1 MAACAVGGRDGA
13 KPPQPHPGNGQR
25 LMVVEPVPLT
35 TTTPPP
41 PPTAAA
47 AAAAPARQIIR
58 PSVSELSRE
67 ARTNILCTVTGCGKI
82 LPNTPALSMHLV
94 KSHRVQ
100 DCNVNPTVK
109 KDLKSSV
116 QKLYCCPIEGCPR
129 GPNRPF
135 SQFALVKQHFMKI
148 HAEKKH
154 KCDKCNNSYG
164 TEWDLKRHAEDCG
177 RIFQCTCG
185 CPYASRP
192 ALLSHI
198 YRTGHEIPA
207 EHRDPPR
214 KKRKSEWLNQNHLN
228 KVAKEKQKVQA
239 VQEPMEMNKRACIEN
254 SFGDDC
260 SNQTPAPAKQI
271 QKLLLPKPKVAL
283 VKLPIMHFTHLPV
296 LLSSGTSMDNSV
308 KSIVVAVDN
317 QGSVV
322 STMHIL
328 PTSVGTLVPTLE
340 AKSLNFKGGLPISKV
355 ASVMM
360 VEPVSAA
367 VQVNMDSDFANNQGL
382 PSFGDL
388 GQKSKCISMNVQTD
402 KSYLAQN
409 MAPESLATYCSTEST
424 VPACAQTDLSFSAQV
439 LLPVSV
445 QTQTFEPDTKI
456 TTSISAQT
464 DTFGQSFP
472 SSGVSRK
479 TQTSLVNYAHD
490 KGPAVQALINAN
502 NHEDIFNHTLVPSY
516 GVCRQTQTTFAL
528 GAMDMDQ
535 RLSQTTNH
543 ADLLQN
549 SKSVVD
555 FHIQSTLL
563 QQNPMTDNQTQTI
576 NLFNDLENILSE
588 SISGHSLE
596 NRGLLSDAS
605 NASAESM
612 TSSQTQSAG
621 IDFDIEEFLSA
632 SNIQTQTEEN
642 EFGAV
647 QTESALESLD
657 IETQTDFLFSDHPA
671 QAYNGRGQSNYLGLE
686 MFDTQT
692 QTDFNFLLDSS
703 PHLPLDSIFKQSSF
717 SISTESS
724 GTETQTDV
732 CSRNN
737 FSSVTESHVRLNCA
751 ETQTTSSSFDNLGS
765 LFFTSNETQTVMDDF
780 LLADMAWNTMESH
793 FSSVETQT
801 CDEIFSLFRNTDKSS
816 N

>member
-1 MAACAVGGRDGA
+1 MAACAVGGRERER
-13 KPPQPHPGNGQR
+13 PPPDNGQR
-25 LMVVEPVPLT
+25 PHTLPL
-35 TTTPPP
+35 
-41 PPTAAA
+41 PTATDAAA
-47 AAAAPARQIIR
+47 ASGQAPSCQIIR

-67 ARTNILCTVTGCGKI
+67 VRTNILCTVKGCGKI
-82 LPNTPALSMHLV
+82 LPNRPALGMHLV

-100 DCNVNPTVK
+100 DCSINPTVR

-148 HAEKKH
+148 HAEKKY

-164 TEWDLKRHAEDCG
+164 TEWDLKRHTEDCG

-214 KKRKSEWLNQNHLN
+214 KKRKSEWLNQNHLSQ
-228 KVAKEKQKVQA
+228 VAKEKQEVQM
-239 VQEPMEMNKRACIEN
+239 VQDPTEMNKRTCTKN
-254 SFGDDC
+254 PCGDNGI
-260 SNQTPAPAKQI
+260 NQTPAPAKHI
-271 QKLLLPKPKVAL
+271 QKLLLPKPRVAL
-283 VKLPIMHFTHLPV
+283 VKLPVMHFTHLPV

-317 QGSVV
+317 PGSIL

-328 PTSVGTLVPTLE
+328 PTSVGTLASTME
-340 AKSLNFKGGLPISKV
+340 MKGLNFKGALPLSKV
-355 ASVMM
+355 ANVMM
-360 VEPVSAA
+360 VEPVSTA
-367 VQVNMDSDFANNQGL
+367 VQVNMDSGFANNQGL
-382 PSFGDL
+382 SSLGDL
-388 GQKSKCISMNVQTD
+388 GQKNKFNSMNVQTD
-402 KSYLAQN
+402 ISYLAQN
-409 MAPESLATYCSTEST
+409 TAPESLTMCCSTENT
-424 VPACAQTDLSFSAQV
+424 VSACAQTDLSFSAQV

-445 QTQTFEPDTKI
+445 QTQTFEPDAKV

-464 DTFGQSFP
+464 DSFSQSCFP
-472 SSGVSRK
+472 LCGVSRK
-479 TQTSLVNYAHD
+479 TQTSLVNSAHD
-490 KGPAVQALINAN
+490 KSSTVQALINTN
-502 NHEDIFNHTLVPSY
+502 NHEDIFDHSLVSSY
-516 GVCRQTQTTFAL
+516 GVCRQTQTTFSL
-528 GAMDMDQ
+528 DAMDMDQ
-535 RLSQTTNH
+535 RH
-543 ADLLQN
+543 DDLLQN
-549 SKSVVD
+549 SKSAVD

-563 QQNPMTDNQTQTI
+563 QQNLMTDNQTQTI

-588 SISGHSLE
+588 SIAGHSLE
-596 NRGLLSDAS
+596 NRGLLSDAI
-605 NASAESM
+605 NASGESM

-642 EFGAV
+642 EFGAL

-657 IETQTDFLFSDHPA
+657 IETQTDFLFSDHPV

-686 MFDTQT
+686 MFDTHT
-692 QTDFNFLLDSS
+692 QTDFNFLMDSS
-703 PHLPLDSIFKQSSF
+703 PHLPLDSILKQSSF
-717 SISTESS
+717 SLSAEPS
-724 GTETQTDV
+724 GTKTQTDM
-732 CSRNN
+732 CCRNN
-737 FSSVTESHVRLNCA
+737 FSNAPESHVRLNCA
-751 ETQTTSSSFDNLGS
+751 ETQTTSSSFENLGS

-801 CDEIFSLFRNTDKSS
+801 CDEIFSLFRNAGKSS
-816 N
+816 D

>member
-1 MAACAVGGRDGA
+1 MAAACARGGHERDNGSS
-13 KPPQPHPGNGQR
+13 PPSQQQQQAGG
-25 LMVVEPVPLT
+25 
-35 TTTPPP
+35 PP
-41 PPTAAA
+41 AS
-47 AAAAPARQIIR
+47 QLIR

-67 ARTNILCTVTGCGKI
+67 VRTNILCTVTGCGKV
-82 LPNTPALSMHLV
+82 LPNPPALGMHLV

-100 DCNVNPTVK
+100 DCSINPTVR

-154 KCDKCNNSYG
+154 KCDKCNHSYG

-207 EHRDPPR
+207 EHREPPR

-228 KVAKEKQKVQA
+228 NIAKKQETQS
-239 VQEPMEMNKRACIEN
+239 VQETVEINKGTYTEHSR
-254 SFGDDC
+254 GDI
-260 SNQTPAPAKQI
+260 SNKQLPAPVKQI
-271 QKLLLPKPKVAL
+271 QKLLLPKPKAAL
-283 VKLPIMHFTHLPV
+283 VKLPIMHLTPLPV
-296 LLSSGTSMDNSV
+296 LLSSGMSMDNSV

-322 STMHIL
+322 NTMHVL
-328 PTSVGTLVPTLE
+328 PKSVGTLIPTVE
-340 AKSLNFKGGLPISKV
+340 TKALNFKGGLPTSKMP
-355 ASVMM
+355 SIMM
-360 VEPVSAA
+360 VKPISTA
-367 VQVNMDSDFANNQGL
+367 VQVNMDSPFASNHGL
-382 PSFGDL
+382 QTLGDL
-388 GQKSKCISMNVQTD
+388 GQKNKYISMNVQTD
-402 KSYLAQN
+402 ISYLAQSTALESLN
-409 MAPESLATYCSTEST
+409 IYCAPEST
-424 VPACAQTDLSFSAQV
+424 VSACAQTVLSFGAQV

-464 DTFGQSFP
+464 DPFGQSCFP
-472 SSGVSRK
+472 LCNVSRK
-479 TQTSLVNYAHD
+479 TQTLVKSGQEKD
-490 KGPAVQALINAN
+490 PTVQTLINAN
-502 NHEDIFNHTLVPSY
+502 NHKAIFDHSLVTSCS
-516 GVCRQTQTTFAL
+516 VCRQTQTTFARE
-528 GAMDMDQ
+528 AMGMDQ
-535 RLSQTTNH
+535 RLSYNND
-543 ADLLQN
+543 ALLQN
-549 SKSVVD
+549 SKSAVD
-555 FHIQSTLL
+555 FPIQSTLL
-563 QQNPMTDNQTQTI
+563 QQNSMTDNQTQTI

-588 SISGHSLE
+588 SIADHSLE
-596 NRGLLSDAS
+596 HRGLLSDAS
-605 NASAESM
+605 NVSAESM
-612 TSSQTQSAG
+612 TGSQSQNAG

-642 EFGAV
+642 EFGNL

-671 QAYNGRGQSNYLGLE
+671 QVYNSRGQSSYLGQE

-692 QTDFNFLLDSS
+692 QTDFTFLLDSS
-703 PHLPLDSIFKQSSF
+703 PHLPLDGILKQPSF
-717 SISTESS
+717 SLNAESS
-724 GTETQTDV
+724 GTETQTNNMY
-732 CSRNN
+732 SRNN
-737 FSSVTESHVRLNCA
+737 FSSTTESHVQLNCV
-751 ETQTTSSSFDNLGS
+751 ETQTASSSSENLGS

-780 LLADMAWNTMESH
+780 LLADMAWNPMECH

-801 CDEIFSLFRNTDKSS
+801 CDELVSFFENAAKST

>member
-1 MAACAVGGRDGA
+1 MAVYAVGGCESERQLSDNQKLEEPQTQATMTTRAVDG
-13 KPPQPHPGNGQR
+13 Q
-25 LMVVEPVPLT
+25 
-35 TTTPPP
+35 TP
-41 PPTAAA
+41 TC
-47 AAAAPARQIIR
+47 QIIK

-67 ARTNILCTVTGCGKI
+67 VRTNILCTVTGCGKI
-82 LPNTPALSMHLV
+82 LSNPPALSMHLV

-100 DCNVNPTVK
+100 DCSINPTVR

-135 SQFALVKQHFMKI
+135 SQFAFVKQHFMKI

-164 TEWDLKRHAEDCG
+164 TERDLKRHAEDCG

-207 EHRDPPR
+207 EHRDPPC
-214 KKRKSEWLNQNHLN
+214 KKRKSEGLNQNHLN
-228 KVAKEKQKVQA
+228 KVEKEKQKVQ
-239 VQEPMEMNKRACIEN
+239 VLQEPMEMNKRTCIKN
-254 SFGDDC
+254 FGRDDGN
-260 SNQTPAPAKQI
+260 NQTPAPAKQI

-283 VKLPIMHFTHLPV
+283 VKLPVMHFTHLPV
-296 LLSSGTSMDNSV
+296 LLSSSTSMDNSV

-317 QGSVV
+317 QGSVM

-328 PTSVGTLVPTLE
+328 PTSVGTLAPALE
-340 AKSLNFKGGLPISKV
+340 AKPLNFKGGLPISKV
-355 ASVMM
+355 TNVMM
-360 VEPVSAA
+360 VEPVSTA
-367 VQVNMDSDFANNQGL
+367 VQVNMDSGFANNQGMSSL
-382 PSFGDL
+382 GDL
-388 GQKSKCISMNVQTD
+388 GQKNKCISMNVQTD
-402 KSYLAQN
+402 ISYLAQN
-409 MAPESLATYCSTEST
+409 TAPESLATCCSTENT
-424 VPACAQTDLSFSAQV
+424 VSACAQTDLSFSAQV

-464 DTFGQSFP
+464 DSFGQSCFP
-472 SSGVSRK
+472 LCDVSRK
-479 TQTSLVNYAHD
+479 KQTSLVNSAHD
-490 KGPAVQALINAN
+490 KSPTVQALINAN
-502 NHEDIFNHTLVPSY
+502 NHEDIFDHSLVSSY

-528 GAMDMDQ
+528 DANDMDQ
-535 RLSQTTNH
+535 RQSH
-543 ADLLQN
+543 DDLLQN
-549 SKSVVD
+549 SKSAVD

-588 SISGHSLE
+588 SIAGHSLE

-605 NASAESM
+605 NASGESM

-632 SNIQTQTEEN
+632 SNIQTQTEDN
-642 EFGAV
+642 EFGAL

-703 PHLPLDSIFKQSSF
+703 PHLPLDSILKQSSF
-717 SISTESS
+717 SLSAESS
-724 GTETQTDV
+724 GTKTQTDV
-732 CSRNN
+732 CCRNH
-737 FSSVTESHVRLNCA
+737 FGSATESHVRLNCA
-751 ETQTTSSSFDNLGS
+751 ETQTTSSSFENLGS

-801 CDEIFSLFRNTDKSS
+801 CDEIFSLFQNTDKNSD
-816 N
+816 

>member
-1 MAACAVGGRDGA
+1 MCAWAGREGDSSSQPQASGGMPEGS
-13 KPPQPHPGNGQR
+13 P
-25 LMVVEPVPLT
+25 
-35 TTTPPP
+35 
-41 PPTAAA
+41 AAA
-47 AAAAPARQIIR
+47 AGGMPACQLIR
-58 PSVSELSRE
+58 PSVTELSRE
-67 ARTNILCTVTGCGKI
+67 NCSI
-82 LPNTPALSMHLV
+82 
-94 KSHRVQ
+94 
-100 DCNVNPTVK
+100 NPTVR

-164 TEWDLKRHAEDCG
+164 TESDLKRHAEDCG

-192 ALLSHI
+192 ALLSHV

-207 EHRDPPR
+207 EHREPPR

-228 KVAKEKQKVQA
+228 DIAKG
-239 VQEPMEMNKRACIEN
+239 QETQSAQDTMEMNRGTYSEH
-254 SFGDDC
+254 SRGDI
-260 SNQTPAPAKQI
+260 SNNQAPAPVKQI
-271 QKLLLPKPKVAL
+271 QKLLLPKPKAAL
-283 VKLPIMHFTHLPV
+283 VKLPVMHLTPLPV
-296 LLSSGTSMDNSV
+296 LLSSGMPMDNSV

-322 STMHIL
+322 NTVQVL
-328 PTSVGTLVPTLE
+328 PASVGTLIPTLE
-340 AKSLNFKGGLPISKV
+340 TKALNFKGDLPTSKV
-355 ASVMM
+355 PSIMM
-360 VEPVSAA
+360 VEPVSTA
-367 VQVNMDSDFANNQGL
+367 VQVNMDSGFASNHGL
-382 PSFGDL
+382 QSLGDL
-388 GQKSKCISMNVQTD
+388 SQKNKYTSMNVQTD
-402 KSYLAQN
+402 ISYLAQST
-409 MAPESLATYCSTEST
+409 APESLTMYCATEST
-424 VPACAQTDLSFSAQV
+424 VSACAQTDLSFGAQV

-464 DTFGQSFP
+464 DPFGQPCFP
-472 SSGVSRK
+472 LCNVSRK
-479 TQTSLVNYAHD
+479 TQTLVNSGQEKD
-490 KGPAVQALINAN
+490 PTVQTLINAN
-502 NHEDIFNHTLVPSY
+502 NHEEIFDHSLVPSCS
-516 GVCRQTQTTFAL
+516 VCRQTQTTFAL
-528 GAMDMDQ
+528 EAMGMDQ
-535 RLSQTTNH
+535 RLSHTTNND
-543 ADLLQN
+543 ALLQN
-549 SKSVVD
+549 TSKSAVD

-563 QQNPMTDNQTQTI
+563 QQNSMTDNQTQTI

-588 SISGHSLE
+588 SIADHSLE
-596 NRGLLSDAS
+596 HRGLLSDAS
-605 NASAESM
+605 NGSGESM
-612 TSSQTQSAG
+612 TGSQSQNAG

-642 EFGAV
+642 EFGTL

-671 QAYNGRGQSNYLGLE
+671 QVYNSRGQSSYLGLE

-692 QTDFNFLLDSS
+692 QTDFTFLLDSG
-703 PHLPLDSIFKQSSF
+703 PHLPLDSILKQSSF
-717 SISTESS
+717 SLNAESS
-724 GTETQTDV
+724 GTETQTEDLH
-732 CSRNN
+732 SRNN
-737 FSSVTESHVRLNCA
+737 FTSTSESQVQLNCA
-751 ETQTTSSSFDNLGS
+751 ETQTTSSSFENLGS

-780 LLADMAWNTMESH
+780 LLADMAWNTMECH

-801 CDEIFSLFRNTDKSS
+801 CDELVSLLESADKST

>member
-1 MAACAVGGRDGA
+1 MAACAVGGSERPL
-13 KPPQPHPGNGQR
+13 PPPDNGQR
-25 LMVVEPVPLT
+25 PQQ
-35 TTTPPP
+35 PPSP
-41 PPTAAA
+41 PKTAAGQ
-47 AAAAPARQIIR
+47 APSYQIIK
-58 PSVSELSRE
+58 PSISELSRE
-67 ARTNILCTVTGCGKI
+67 VRTNILCTVKDCGKI
-82 LPNTPALSMHLV
+82 LPNKPALSMHLV

-100 DCNVNPTVK
+100 DCSINPTVR

-177 RIFQCTCG
+177 KIFQCTCG

-192 ALLSHI
+192 ALLCHI

-228 KVAKEKQKVQA
+228 QVAKVKQEVQMA
-239 VQEPMEMNKRACIEN
+239 QHPTEMNKRTCVTN
-254 SFGDDC
+254 SCGDERI
-260 SNQTPAPAKQI
+260 NQTPAPAKQI
-271 QKLLLPKPKVAL
+271 PKLLLPKPKVAL
-283 VKLPIMHFTHLPV
+283 PVMHLTHLPV
-296 LLSSGTSMDNSV
+296 LLSSGPSMDNSV
-308 KSIVVAVDN
+308 KSIVAVDN
-317 QGSVV
+317 QGSVL

-328 PTSVGTLVPTLE
+328 PTSMGTLAPTVETKGLDF
-340 AKSLNFKGGLPISKV
+340 KSGLPIFKV
-355 ASVMM
+355 TNVMM
-360 VEPVSAA
+360 VEPITTA
-367 VQVNMDSDFANNQGL
+367 VQVNMDSGFANNQGL
-382 PSFGDL
+382 PSLGVQ
-388 GQKSKCISMNVQTD
+388 GQKDKFNSMNVQTD
-402 KSYLAQN
+402 ISYLAQN
-409 MAPESLATYCSTEST
+409 IAPESLAMCCSTDNT
-424 VPACAQTDLSFSAQV
+424 VSACAQTDLSFSAQV

-464 DTFGQSFP
+464 DTFDQPYFP
-472 SSGVSRK
+472 FYGVSRK
-479 TQTSLVNYAHD
+479 TQTSSLNFAQD
-490 KGPAVQALINAN
+490 KNSTVQALINEN
-502 NHEDIFNHTLVPSY
+502 NHEDIFDHSLVSSY
-516 GVCRQTQTTFAL
+516 SVCRQTQTSFAL
-528 GAMDMDQ
+528 NVMDVDQ
-535 RLSQTTNH
+535 RH
-543 ADLLQN
+543 DDLLQN
-549 SKSVVD
+549 SKSAVD

-588 SISGHSLE
+588 SIADHSLE
-596 NRGLLSDAS
+596 NRGLLSDAINVS
-605 NASAESM
+605 GESM
-612 TSSQTQSAG
+612 ASSQTQSAG
-621 IDFDIEEFLSA
+621 IDFDMEEFLSA

-642 EFGAV
+642 EFGAL

-657 IETQTDFLFSDHPA
+657 IETQTDFLFLDHPG

-692 QTDFNFLLDSS
+692 QTDFNFLMNSS
-703 PHLPLDSIFKQSSF
+703 SHLPLDSILKPSSF
-717 SISTESS
+717 SLSAESS
-724 GTETQTDV
+724 GSKTQIDDV
-732 CSRNN
+732 CCRNN
-737 FSSVTESHVRLNCA
+737 FSNVPESHIRLNCA
-751 ETQTTSSSFDNLGS
+751 ETQTTSRSFENLSS
-765 LFFTSNETQTVMDDF
+765 LFFTSNETQTLMDDF

-816 N
+816 D

>member
-1 MAACAVGGRDGA
+1 MNDGVAVA
-13 KPPQPHPGNGQR
+13 I
-25 LMVVEPVPLT
+25 LT
-35 TTTPPP
+35 D
-41 PPTAAA
+41 
-47 AAAAPARQIIR
+47 
-58 PSVSELSRE
+58 SKGD
-67 ARTNILCTVTGCGKI
+67 CTDW
-82 LPNTPALSMHLV
+82 
-94 KSHRVQ
+94 
-100 DCNVNPTVK
+100 DCSINPTVR
-109 KDLKSSV
+109 KDLKTSV
-116 QKLYCCPIEGCPR
+116 QKLFCCPIEGCPR

-154 KCDKCNNSYG
+154 KCDKCSNSYG

-228 KVAKEKQKVQA
+228 QVAKEKHEVQVA
-239 VQEPMEMNKRACIEN
+239 QDPTVTNKRNCIK
-254 SFGDDC
+254 SSCGDDGI
-260 SNQTPAPAKQI
+260 NQTPAPAKQI

-283 VKLPIMHFTHLPV
+283 VKLPVMHLTHLPV

-317 QGSVV
+317 QGSIL

-328 PTSVGTLVPTLE
+328 PTSLGTLAPTME
-340 AKSLNFKGGLPISKV
+340 TKGLNFKGDLPISKV
-355 ASVMM
+355 TSIMM
-360 VEPVSAA
+360 VEPVSTA
-367 VQVNMDSDFANNQGL
+367 VQVNMDSGFANNQEL
-382 PSFGDL
+382 PSLGDPS
-388 GQKSKCISMNVQTD
+388 QKNKFNSMNVQTD
-402 KSYLAQN
+402 ISYLAQN
-409 MAPESLATYCSTEST
+409 TVPESLAVCCSTENT
-424 VPACAQTDLSFSAQV
+424 VSACTQTDLSFSAQV

-445 QTQTFEPDTKI
+445 ETQTFEPDTKI

-464 DTFGQSFP
+464 DPFGQSCFP
-472 SSGVSRK
+472 LCGVSRK
-479 TQTSLVNYAHD
+479 TQTSLLNSNHD
-490 KGPAVQALINAN
+490 KSSTVQALINAN
-502 NHEDIFNHTLVPSY
+502 NHEEIFDHSLVPPYS
-516 GVCRQTQTTFAL
+516 VCRQTQTTFAL
-528 GAMDMDQ
+528 DAMDMDQ
-535 RLSQTTNH
+535 QH
-543 ADLLQN
+543 DLLQN
-549 SKSVVD
+549 SKSAVD

-563 QQNPMTDNQTQTI
+563 QQNPTTDNQTQTI

-588 SISGHSLE
+588 SIAGHSLE
-596 NRGLLSDAS
+596 NRGLLSDAI
-605 NASAESM
+605 NASGESM

-642 EFGAV
+642 EFGAL

-657 IETQTDFLFSDHPA
+657 IETQTDFLFSDHPV
-671 QAYNGRGQSNYLGLE
+671 QAYNGRGQSSYLGLE

-692 QTDFNFLLDSS
+692 QTDFNFLMDSS
-703 PHLPLDSIFKQSSF
+703 PHLPLDSILKQSSF
-717 SISTESS
+717 PLSAESS
-724 GTETQTDV
+724 GTKTQTDDV
-732 CSRNN
+732 CCRNN
-737 FSSVTESHVRLNCA
+737 FSNAPENHVRLNCA
-751 ETQTTSSSFDNLGS
+751 ETQTTSSSFENLGS

-801 CDEIFSLFRNTDKSS
+801 CDEIFSLFRNTSKSS
-816 N
+816 D